1 MNGPHDMGGFTS
13 FGPLTPERDEP
24 VFHADWERRAFG
36 TVLAAGAM
44 GQWNIDMSRHSRERI
59 PATRYW
65 ASTYYEIW
73 LAGLER
79 LLLEKGL
86 VSKEELAD
94 GVARTPGR
102 PVNRVLRAADTPAVL
117 ARGGPADRKLDRPAR
132 FKPGDPIR
140 TRSLNPSGHTRL
152 PRYARGKIG
161 EIAAIHG
168 CHVFPDSSA
177 QGKGDDPQ
185 WLYSVK
191 FSAAELWGS
200 DSPDAVMIDLWEPYL
215 ALA

>member
-13 FGPLTPERDEP
+13 FGPVSPERDEP
-24 VFHADWERRAFG
+24 VFHAEWERRAFG

-59 PATRYW
+59 PATSYW

-79 LLLEKGL
+79 LLVEKGL
-86 VSKEELAD
+86 VSKEELAN
-94 GVARTPGR
+94 GVSRAQGR
-102 PVNRVLRAADTPAVL
+102 PVNRVLRAADIPSVL

-140 TRSLNPSGHTRL
+140 ARNLNPGGHTRL

-168 CHVFPDSSA
+168 SHVFPDSA
-177 QGKGDDPQ
+177 AAGKGDDPQ

-191 FSAAELWGS
+191 FSVTELWGG
-200 DSPDAVMIDLWEPYL
+200 DSQDAVMIDLWEPYL
-215 ALA
+215 EPA